1 MTANAGYHL
10 FSTGDVLTAA
20 QVQYNLQNQTIMYFA
35 SSAAR
40 TSALS
45 GVVVEGMFS
54 YLADTNSTEY
64 YDGAAWQSISN
75 PGDITAV
82 TTTAPLQG
90 GGTSGAIAL
99 TVDAASTSA
108 SGVVQLS
115 NSTSTTSSVL
125 AATPTAVKSA
135 YDLANAAIPKTLTTT
150 TGDIIY
156 ASGANTPARLGI
168 GSSAQILTV
177 SGGIPAW
184 STPAASGSYTKIV
197 GNTFSSSSG
206 ITEDGCFTSTY
217 KSYKLVITAYNSTR
231 GEWIKLRYRVGAST
245 QTNASFLGG
254 RLLQDT
260 TGNIFQSVNGVDG
273 ANVVI
278 MENLSY
284 AQSSCELMIAGVGT
298 GGNIYPLIQGTIVSA
313 YWNAAGTQGYVFQQQ
328 IAVTGFNLAPTA
340 GTMTGYYTLYG
351 LAY

>member
-1 MTANAGYHL
+1 MTKARDLAN
-10 FSTGDVLTAA
+10 
-20 QVQYNLQNQTIMYFA
+20 
-35 SSAAR
+35 SAAAFSAVSATELGYVDGV
-40 TSALS
+40 TSAIQTQL
-45 GVVVEGMFS
+45 
-54 YLADTNSTEY
+54 
-64 YDGAAWQSISN
+64 
-75 PGDITAV
+75 
-82 TTTAPLQG
+82 
-90 GGTSGAIAL
+90 
-99 TVDAASTSA
+99 DAKVAKT
-108 SGVVQLS
+108 L
-115 NSTSTTSSVL
+115 TSTT
-125 AATPTAVKSA
+125 
-135 YDLANAAIPKTLTTT
+135 
-150 TGDIIY
+150 GDMIY
-156 ASGANTPARLGI
+156 ASAANTPARLGI

-217 KSYKLVITAYNSTR
+217 KAYKLVITAYNSTR

-245 QTNASFLGG
+245 QTNASFVGG
-254 RLLQDT
+254 RLLQDG

-273 ANVVI
+273 ANILI

-284 AQSSCELMIAGVGT
+284 QQSSCELMITQVGT
-298 GGNIYPLIQGTIVSA
+298 GGNVVPLIQGTMVTG
-313 YWNAAGTQGYVFQQQ
+313 YWLAAGTHGYVFQQQ